1 MSEQDPSNLSRPL
14 EPVRRPP
21 PAFNVPGVIL
31 ALLIFMALVH
41 AYDALVLGDIASG
54 RFVLDFAFIPGCYG
68 QADDLCSLRPVGAG
82 IWSPLTYA
90 FLHGSW
96 SHLGMNTI
104 WFLAFGTPV
113 ARRLGS
119 ARFLAFCAV
128 GSVAGAF
135 AFYLANAGLDV
146 PVIGASGAVSA
157 LMGGA
162 CRFAF
167 VRTRL
172 SGGFGKAVSQPTISV
187 AAALSDR
194 TVLVF
199 VIAFFATNF
208 LVGAGVGG
216 AFGDGGEVA
225 WEAHLG
231 GFIFGFF
238 CLPLFDRLAG
248 DRQ

>member
-1 MSEQDPSNLSRPL
+1 MSEAYQEEAPQ
-14 EPVRRPP
+14 EPRRPP

-31 ALLIFMALVH
+31 GLVAFMALVH
-41 AYDALVLGDIASG
+41 AYDSWILGEIAAS
-54 RFVLDFAFIPGCYG
+54 RFILDFAFIPGCYDTIDELCQLRSAG
-68 QADDLCSLRPVGAG
+68 ADL
-82 IWSPLTYA
+82 WSPLTYA

-96 SHLGMNTI
+96 THLGLNTV

-113 ARRLGS
+113 ARRLGNL
-119 ARFLAFCAV
+119 RFLAFCAA
-128 GSVAGAF
+128 GSVAGAAVF
-135 AFYLANAGLDV
+135 FLVNTGLVV

-167 VRTRL
+167 VRAGPRRL
-172 SGGFGKAVSQPTISV
+172 MGAGQPQPALSV
-187 AAALSDR
+187 GAALSDR

-199 VIAFFATNF
+199 IIAFFATNF

-216 AFGDGGEVA
+216 ALTGGGEVA

-231 GFIFGFF
+231 GFVFGFF
-238 CLPLFDRLAG
+238 ALPLFDGLAG
-248 DRQ
+248 RRQ